1 MNVAD
6 TCDQRTTVTATT
18 TSSPPLLE
26 TENLV
31 RVFGSGPTKVDALKG
46 LTLEIYQGESVA
58 IIGKSGSGKSTLMH
72 LLALL
77 DQPTAGVVAM
87 RGAAVSNLKP
97 QQIAQVRNDTFGFV
111 FQQFFLNPHETVL
124 DNVTLPL
131 KIARVPKAER
141 HRKGTEVLNRLQMG
155 DKLKAKAINLS
166 GGQQQRVSIGRAL
179 INSPEILFADE
190 PTGNLDSETSA
201 VVEDSLFGLNVEGQT
216 IIVVSHDED
225 LAAKCDRRIRIQDGQ
240 IIEDTGG
247 H

>member
-1 MNVAD
+1 M
-6 TCDQRTTVTATT
+6 TATT

-87 RGAAVSNLKP
+87 RGEVVSNLKP

-201 VVEDSLFGLNVEGQT
+201 VVEEILFGLNEEGQT
-216 IIVVSHDED
+216 LIVVTHDED

>member
-1 MNVAD
+1 M
-6 TCDQRTTVTATT
+6 TATT
-18 TSSPPLLE
+18 ASPPPLLE

-31 RVFGSGPTKVDALKG
+31 RVFGTGPNQVTALKG
-46 LTLEIYQGESVA
+46 LTFEIHQGESVA

-77 DQPTAGVVAM
+77 DEPSSGVVAM
-87 RGAAVSNLKP
+87 RGNVVSNLKP
-97 QQIAQVRNDTFGFV
+97 QEIARVRNTTFGFV
-111 FQQFFLNPHETVL
+111 FQQFFLSAHETVL
-124 DNVTLPL
+124 ENVTLPL

-141 HRKGTEVLNRLQMG
+141 TRRGTEILEKLQMG

-179 INSPEILFADE
+179 VNSPEILFADE

-201 VVEDSLFGLNVEGQT
+201 VVEDILFGLNAQGQT
-216 IIVVSHDED
+216 LIVVTHDED

-240 IIEDTGG
+240 IIEDTAGL
-247 H
+247 

>member
-1 MNVAD
+1 M
-6 TCDQRTTVTATT
+6 TAPT
-18 TSSPPLLE
+18 TSPPPLLE

-31 RVFGSGPTKVDALKG
+31 RVFGTGPNEVSALKG
-46 LTLEIYQGESVA
+46 LTFEIHKGESVA

-77 DQPTAGVVAM
+77 DQPTSGVVAM
-87 RGAAVSNLKP
+87 RGDVVSNLKP
-97 QQIAQVRNDTFGFV
+97 KEIAHVRNTTFGFV
-111 FQQFFLNPHETVL
+111 FQQFFLNAHETVL

-141 HRKGTEVLNRLQMG
+141 HRMGTDILEMLEMG
-155 DKLKAKAINLS
+155 DKLKAKALNLS

-201 VVEDSLFGLNVEGQT
+201 VVEDILFGLNAEGQT
-216 IIVVSHDED
+216 LIVVTHDED
-225 LAAKCDRRIRIQDGQ
+225 LAAKCDRRIRLQDGE
-240 IIEDTGG
+240 IIEDTAGN
-247 H
+247 

>member
-1 MNVAD
+1 
-6 TCDQRTTVTATT
+6 
-18 TSSPPLLE
+18 LE

-87 RGAAVSNLKP
+87 RGEVVSNLKP

-201 VVEDSLFGLNVEGQT
+201 VVEEILFGLNEKGQT
-216 IIVVSHDED
+216 LIIVTHDED

>member
-1 MNVAD
+1 
-6 TCDQRTTVTATT
+6 VTATT

-87 RGAAVSNLKP
+87 RGEVVSNLKP

-201 VVEDSLFGLNVEGQT
+201 VVEEILFGLNEKGQT
-216 IIVVSHDED
+216 LIIVTHDED

>member
-1 MNVAD
+1 
-6 TCDQRTTVTATT
+6 VTATT

-87 RGAAVSNLKP
+87 RGEVVSNLKP

-201 VVEDSLFGLNVEGQT
+201 VVEEILFGLNEEGQT
-216 IIVVSHDED
+216 LIVVTHDED